1 MKAAFS
7 DKGPTSWAESPSPAH
22 EKGGFKGSAW
32 ESAIV
37 RLAASGED
45 RFIAI
50 LRGHIKAG
58 VIRSE
63 RARAVLREGEASV
76 AHD

>member
-1 MKAAFS
+1 MSLLPIAGKPLDFTAWAKTAPARGAA
-7 DKGPTSWAESPSPAH
+7 
-22 EKGGFKGSAW
+22 GSAW
-32 ESAIV
+32 ESAILG
-37 RLAASGED
+37 LAESGD
-45 RFIAI
+45 ARFITI
-50 LRGHIKAG
+50 LREHIQAG